1 MKMQYFKIAVLG
13 FVITNTF
20 LLVSCKSDTASD
32 ITNVKADSV
41 ISTKPT
47 EQKLDIKNTI
57 TPPDPDY
64 TGDYTDK
71 YPSGVIKFSG
81 FFRFGK
87 RHGQWRAFY
96 ENGLMWSECFYDK
109 GERSGA
115 SNVYFPNGKPQYKG
129 WFKKDLRDSLWLF
142 FDSTGVQVDK
152 RAFRNDQ
159 ETGLVN

>member
-1 MKMQYFKIAVLG
+1 MKIQYFKISMLG
-13 FVITNTF
+13 LIVTCA
-20 LLVSCKSDTASD
+20 LLIVSCKSNTTSD
-32 ITNVKADSV
+32 EIDVKKDSV
-41 ISTKPT
+41 ATSKSN
-47 EQKLDIKNTI
+47 EQKLDIKSSI
-57 TPPDPDY
+57 SPPDPDY

-152 RAFRNDQ
+152 RAFRNDE

>member
-1 MKMQYFKIAVLG
+1 MQTPFIKTIV
-13 FVITNTF
+13 FSFIIISCT
-20 LLVSCKSDTASD
+20 LLVSCKSDTAQNETS
-32 ITNVKADSV
+32 KKDSV
-41 ISTKPT
+41 ATTKSN
-47 EQKLDIKNTI
+47 EQKLNVKSPIS
-57 TPPDPDY
+57 PPDPDY

-71 YPSGVIKFSG
+71 YPNGVIKFSG
-81 FFRFGK
+81 FFRFGQ

-109 GERSGA
+109 GKRSGA

-129 WFKKDLRDSLWLF
+129 WFKNDLRDSLWLF